1 MAERSVNGHWFK
13 DKIMKINM
21 KMILEW
27 KTDIA
32 IGSGMSCLLCLVF
45 FDWIFGPV
53 EVLLSVVK
61 SDAFL
66 GRVWDE

>member
-1 MAERSVNGHWFK
+1 
-13 DKIMKINM
+13 MKINM
-21 KMILEW
+21 KMIWEW

-66 GRVWDE
+66 DKLQNQQRIKGMIGISSYV